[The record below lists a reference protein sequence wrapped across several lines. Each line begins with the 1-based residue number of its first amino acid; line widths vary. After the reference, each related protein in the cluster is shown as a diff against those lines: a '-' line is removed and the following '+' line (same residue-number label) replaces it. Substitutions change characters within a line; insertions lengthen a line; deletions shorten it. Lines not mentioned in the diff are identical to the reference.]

1 MAAGVTESAL
11 GSIRSGS
18 TVGVVRTGDGKGG
31 MSNPNCEEFLR
42 QLNELFSSDEA
53 IEEHPHY
60 TTCVQCR
67 SLIRDIKLIIENA
80 PLREPDSK

>member
-1 MAAGVTESAL
+1 
-11 GSIRSGS
+11 
-18 TVGVVRTGDGKGG
+18 

-80 PLREPDSK
+80 PLREPDEFVARLLPVPAVGNGIGGTNGGRQQGTQQP